1 VPKVSPQLAAQPAW
15 ALFSSQL
22 FTEQL
27 AASVAMKLEQSSPA
41 EG

>member
-1 VPKVSPQLAAQPAW
+1 VLTSPQLAAQPAW

-27 AASVAMKLEQSSPA
+27 AASMALKLERTSPA